1 MHISTIKPEYFSE
14 YLRGREIRRRQT
26 LEQQFGEEVVEY
38 LSEHADLADPGTEV
52 LITAESFNIEVINVD
67 TLYTLINLK
76 RVNDICDPNVF
87 FRQVN
92 RHLPKGGYY
101 IGCVETIK
109 LRKMRILAK
118 FHNVISYPYYF
129 FDFIIKRIF
138 PKFKPTRRVYSILT
152 RGVNRVMSLTETLGR
167 LTACGFEV
175 VEVRDIGFLCF
186 FVCRKTEP
194 TLDQETKNYGIFIKL
209 KRVGKDGR
217 LFNVYKF
224 RTMHPYAEY
233 MQGYVHGQNNLAD
246 GCKFK
251 DDFRITSWGRVM
263 RKLWIDE
270 LPMFINFFRGDMK
283 LVGVRPLSEQYFQ
296 LYPEDLQQQRTSCK
310 PGLVPPFY
318 ADLPVTFD
326 DLLKSERKYLEA
338 YEKSPWLTDFKY
350 FWAAW
355 INIIFKK
362 ARSA

>member
-1 MHISTIKPEYFSE
+1 MHVSTIKPEYFRE
-14 YLRGREIRRRQT
+14 YLKGREIMRRQT
-26 LEQQFGEEVVEY
+26 LEQQFGEEVIAY
-38 LSEHADLADPGTEV
+38 LSQYADLADPGTEV
-52 LITAESFNIEVINVD
+52 LITSESFNVEVMNVNALH
-67 TLYTLINLK
+67 TFINLK
-76 RVNDICDPNVF
+76 RINDISEPNEF

-92 RHLPKGGYY
+92 RKLPKGGYY

-109 LRKMRILAK
+109 LRRKRILAK
-118 FHNVISYPYYF
+118 FHNLISYPYYF

-138 PKFKPTRRVYSILT
+138 PKLKPTRKIYSILT
-152 RGVNRVMSLTETLGR
+152 RDVNRVMSLTEALGR

-175 VEVRDIGFLCF
+175 NEVKDIGYSCF
-186 FVCRKTEP
+186 FVCHKVEP
-194 TLDQETKNYGIFIKL
+194 ALDQETTNYGIFIKL

-233 MQGYVHGQNNLAD
+233 LQGYVHGQNNLAD
-246 GCKFK
+246 GCKFNN
-251 DDFRITSWGRVM
+251 DFRITSWGRVM

-270 LPMFINFFRGDMK
+270 LPMLINLFRGEMK
-283 LVGVRPLSEQYFQ
+283 LVGVRPLSEQYFE
-296 LYPEDLQQQRTSCK
+296 LYPEELQQQRTRNK

-326 DLLKSERKYLEA
+326 ELLESERKYLEA

-355 INIIFKK
+355 INIIFRK

>member
-1 MHISTIKPEYFSE
+1 M
-14 YLRGREIRRRQT
+14 
-26 LEQQFGEEVVEY
+26 
-38 LSEHADLADPGTEV
+38 
-52 LITAESFNIEVINVD
+52 NVD
-67 TLYTLINLK
+67 ALHTFINLK
-76 RVNDICDPNVF
+76 RINDIIEPNKF

-92 RHLPKGGYY
+92 RKLPKGGYY

-109 LRKMRILAK
+109 LRRKRILSK
-118 FHNVISYPYYF
+118 FHRVISYPYYLI
-129 FDFIIKRIF
+129 DFILKRVF
-138 PKFKPTRRVYSILT
+138 PKLKVTRKIYSILT

-175 VEVRDIGFLCF
+175 VEVKDINYCCF
-186 FVCRKTEP
+186 FVCRKVEP
-194 TLDQETKNYGIFIKL
+194 ALDQETENYGIFIKL
-209 KRVGKDGR
+209 KRIGKDGR

-224 RTMHPYAEY
+224 RTMHPYSEY
-233 MQGYVHGQNNLAD
+233 LQDYVHGNNDLAD

-251 DDFRITSWGRVM
+251 DDFRITSWGRIM
-263 RKLWIDE
+263 RKFWLDE
-270 LPMFINFFRGDMK
+270 LPMFINFFRGEMK
-283 LVGVRPLSEQYFQ
+283 LVGVRPLSEHYFK

-326 DLLKSERKYLEA
+326 ELLESERKYLEA

-355 INIIFKK
+355 INIIFRK